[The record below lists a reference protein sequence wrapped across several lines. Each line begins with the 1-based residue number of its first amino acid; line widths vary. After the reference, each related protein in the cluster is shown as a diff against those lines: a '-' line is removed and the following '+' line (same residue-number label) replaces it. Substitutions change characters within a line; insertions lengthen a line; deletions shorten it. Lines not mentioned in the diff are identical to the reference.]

1 MKPKAI
7 LLPAGEMPRQ
17 WYNIQADIKLN
28 PPLGP
33 DGKPISPD
41 MLSPVFPMNI
51 IEQEVSTQRWIDIPE
66 PVLDVYSIWR
76 PSPLIRAT

>member
-17 WYNIQADIKLN
+17 WYNILADIKVN

-41 MLSPVFPMNI
+41 MLSPVFPMSLLNKPAGMRRA
-51 IEQEVSTQRWIDIPE
+51 EKPIDYFVEI
-66 PVLDVYSIWR
+66 DRFGW
-76 PSPLIRAT
+76 